1 MAMDSSAPAPVP
13 DPAPSPALLR
23 HDTLVMQQITGFISN
38 NFDILDASG
47 GQVIGHVTTSGS
59 GVSRFFTGSRSLDVA
74 DADGTPLLHIEDPP
88 DIGFDR
94 FELSLPGGA
103 PLAEVTSRFA
113 LFSTRVGISVAG
125 GPSLELNGDMLG
137 MDFTVEVEGFVAAT
151 VARQWGGL
159 SRGFLGHSRYVLA
172 LDPTAPPQVRLAII
186 GGCIVL
192 DLIREKKSRNT

>member
-1 MAMDSSAPAPVP
+1 MDTSASAPAPRPGPV
-13 DPAPSPALLR
+13 LLG
-23 HDTLVMQQITGFISN
+23 HDTLVMQQITGFMSN
-38 NFDILDASG
+38 DFDILDGAG
-47 GQVIGHVTTSGS
+47 EQVIGHVTTSGG
-59 GVSRFFTGSRSLDVA
+59 GVSRFFAGSRSLDVA
-74 DADGTPLLHIEDPP
+74 DADGTPLLHVEDPP

-94 FELSLPGGA
+94 FELSTPGGA

-113 LFSTRVGISVAG
+113 LFSTRVGISVVG
-125 GPSLELNGDMLG
+125 GSALELNGDMLG

-172 LDPTAPPQVRLAII
+172 IDPTAPPQVRLAII

-192 DLIREKKSRNT
+192 DLIRQKKSRSS